1 MAQDSDLPKP
11 AAAADKGK
19 GKAVDDP
26 KAEKTAADG
35 KKEDDKKD
43 GNTWHP
49 HAPPLF
55 GIASVS
61 MADLGGSSDRRGAQ

>member
-1 MAQDSDLPKP
+1 MAQDSDLSKP

-35 KKEDDKKD
+35 KKEDGKKD
-43 GNTWHP
+43 GNATLDP
-49 HAPPLF
+49 NAPPALRDCECF
-55 GIASVS
+55 RW
-61 MADLGGSSDRRGAQ
+61 LT

>member
-1 MAQDSDLPKP
+1 MAQDSDLSKP

-35 KKEDDKKD
+35 KKEDNKKE
-43 GNTWHP
+43 GNALDLD
-49 HAPPLF
+49 APPLF
-55 GIASVS
+55 GIASGLT
-61 MADLGGSSDRRGAQ
+61 ADLRNSSDRR